1 MVLRTMSLH
10 TMLKVG
16 QVLGALLMIAGVASC
31 QMHHYNYSTFMVIG
45 ALLYGGCR
53 LAAWFK
59 KEK

>member
-1 MVLRTMSLH
+1 MSLH